1 MDAVAI
7 RRPRAPRAARGTVM
21 LDALVSIVVTSL
33 AMLASASLA
42 VNAAKVSQTG
52 RYRAQ
57 AVLLVNDI
65 AERIGANPA
74 AAATGAYAYT
84 PGRGGGQQQETPAP
98 DCGAESC
105 SPAQHALAD
114 LTTWR
119 SSVVASLPQATVQLA
134 YTAAVGAT
142 PGRYAVTVN
151 WVERTVG
158 HGGAA
163 RTVANNATTENFS
176 YVATVVLPPR

>member
-1 MDAVAI
+1 MNAVAT
-7 RRPRAPRAARGTVM
+7 RGAGTPHAARGSVM
-21 LDALVSIVVTSL
+21 LEALVSIVVTSL

-42 VNAAKVSQTG
+42 VNAAKVNQTG

-57 AVLLVNDI
+57 AVLLVNDF

-74 AAATGAYAYT
+74 AAATGAFAYT
-84 PGRGGGQQQETPAP
+84 PGGGNPDQAESAP
-98 DCGAESC
+98 DCASNSC
-105 SPAQHALAD
+105 SAAQHALAD
-114 LTTWR
+114 VITWR
-119 SSVVASLPQATVQLA
+119 SSVATTLPQASVQVA
-134 YTAAVGAT
+134 YTAAAGAT

-163 RTVANNATTENFS
+163 RTVQDNATTENFA
-176 YVATVVLPPR
+176 YAATVVLSPQ